1 MKTKIAVLTLIMV
14 LIPVGL
20 VMAQPQM
27 TIYDTLKANGNYN
40 ALVALLDKA
49 NVAEVKQMPGPF
61 TIFAPDDAAFAKVPP
76 ETLKRIMDDSAIAKN
91 VAFFHIIPGKYMVKD
106 LPELKECKT
115 LCPTAAAQPLHF
127 TKVGVDK
134 YMVNNANINKPDM
147 MATNG
152 VIQGIDMVLIP
163 PMAPPKVP

>member
-1 MKTKIAVLTLIMV
+1 MKTKIAILTLLIV

-20 VMAQPQM
+20 IMAQPSA
-27 TIYDTLKANGNYN
+27 TIYDTLKASGNYN

-49 NVAEVKQMPGPF
+49 NVGEVKQMPGPF
-61 TIFAPDDAAFAKVPP
+61 TIFAPDDAAFDKVPP
-76 ETLKRIMDDSAIAKN
+76 DTLKRIMDDPAIAKN
-91 VAFFHIIPGKYMVKD
+91 VAYFHIIPGKYMVKD

-127 TKVGVDK
+127 TKVDSK
-134 YMVNNANINKPDM
+134 YMVNNANITKPDM

>member
-14 LIPVGL
+14 LIPLGL
-20 VMAQPQM
+20 VMAQSQM
-27 TIYDTLKANGNYN
+27 PIYDTLKANGNYT
-40 ALVALLDKA
+40 AFVALLDKA
-49 NVAEVKQMPGPF
+49 NVGGMQQMQGPF
-61 TIFAPDDAAFAKVPP
+61 TVFAPDDAAFAKLPP
-76 ETLKRIMDDSAIAKN
+76 ETLQRIMADSAIAKN

-115 LCPTAAAQPLHF
+115 LCPTAAAKPLTF
-127 TKVGVDK
+127 TKTGDK
-134 YMVNNANINKPDM
+134 YMINDANITKPDM
-147 MATNG
+147 MASNG

>member
-1 MKTKIAVLTLIMV
+1 MKTKIAIFVLLLV
-14 LIPVGL
+14 LIPGGL
-20 VMAQPQM
+20 LMAQQPT
-27 TIYDTLKANGNYN
+27 TIYDTLKASGNYT

-49 NVAEVKQMPGPF
+49 NVGEVKQMPGPF

-76 ETLKRIMDDSAIAKN
+76 DTMKRIMDDTTIAKA
-91 VAFFHIIPGKYMVKD
+91 VAYFHIIPGKYMVKD
-106 LPELKECKT
+106 LPELKECKS

-127 TKVGVDK
+127 TKVDDK
-134 YMVNNANINKPDM
+134 YMVNNANITKPDM